1 MKLLA
6 LITVGALGIVLLRR
20 RRPDL
25 AQRLEGAAKDA
36 AGQLSGDP
44 VLRADVRRAP
54 LGGDDE
60 VLPIRWS
67 DNDQTIWPGE
77 TLTLTA
83 RYRRSDLRGATP
95 VVTVAGGNVPRR
107 VVAAPEP
114 GG

>member
-44 VLRADVRRAP
+44 VLRAEGKAKNIVGR
-54 LGGDDE
+54 
-60 VLPIRWS
+60 
-67 DNDQTIWPGE
+67 
-77 TLTLTA
+77 
-83 RYRRSDLRGATP
+83 LRGRARSA
-95 VVTVAGGNVPRR
+95 VS
-107 VVAAPEP
+107 
-114 GG
+114 